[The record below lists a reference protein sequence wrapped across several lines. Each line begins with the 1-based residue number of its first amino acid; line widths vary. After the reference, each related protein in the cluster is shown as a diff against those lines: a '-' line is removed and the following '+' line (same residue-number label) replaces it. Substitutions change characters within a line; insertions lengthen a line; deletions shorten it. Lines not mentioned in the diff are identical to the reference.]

1 MIKGTKATYK
11 IFLCLL
17 QEESTRKEKSDA
29 TLTSDDSPSGG
40 GGADTLHYRNGDEP
54 EPVDLTHLNV
64 EV

>member
-29 TLTSDDSPSGG
+29 TLTSSDSPSGL
-40 GGADTLHYRNGDEP
+40 GADTLHYRNGDEP